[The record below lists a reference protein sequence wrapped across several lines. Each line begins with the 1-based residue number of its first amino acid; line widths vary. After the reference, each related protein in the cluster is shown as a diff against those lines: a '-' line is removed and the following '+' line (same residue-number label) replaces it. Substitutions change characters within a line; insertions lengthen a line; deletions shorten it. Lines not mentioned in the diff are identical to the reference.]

1 MYHEPSSMDEIVTQ
15 FNIRVAKNGDL
26 PSIVK
31 IDSDLGGL
39 NPALEQKFYELQKD
53 SDGYFLV
60 AEFKGEVVGFAGGII
75 RQSEFG
81 EADPIG
87 YITHV
92 GLRSDFKS
100 KGMGRMLG
108 DKLVETML
116 EKCERVRTI
125 LGFDRIDLQSFF
137 NQLGFKRTDY
147 LIYEN
152 QD

>member
-1 MYHEPSSMDEIVTQ
+1 MDEIVTQ
-15 FNIRVAKNGDL
+15 YNIRQATPEDL
-26 PSIVK
+26 PQIIT
-31 IDSDLGGL
+31 IDQELGGL
-39 NPALEQKFYELQKD
+39 NPMLEEKFGELH
-53 SDGYFLV
+53 GHPEGHFLV

-75 RQSEFG
+75 RHNEFG

-108 DKLVETML
+108 DQLIEVMSEQ
-116 EKCERVRTI
+116 CERFRTI

-137 NQLGFKRTDY
+137 NHL
-147 LIYEN
+147 
-152 QD
+152 